1 MKNSAYKIIIF
12 SVLLCCLALQP
23 LSAQYFGKNKVNYDK
38 FDWRIYKS
46 AHFDVYYYPEEEAFL
61 DDMVYWAE
69 TGYKYLSKKL
79 NYELSQRTP
88 LIFFKT
94 HGEFEQQNIV
104 PIFMPEGVG
113 AFAEPVRNRM
123 VIPLD
128 DPPEKMYK
136 LVVHEM
142 THIFQ
147 FDIFFQ
153 SNLVNRIRSNPPLW
167 LTEGMAEHMAENLT
181 TMDEM
186 IARDLIVNDL
196 IPPLDRLSPTHPIA
210 SYIIGQLIW
219 DFIEDKWGEEG
230 VRSFIW
236 ELRKNG
242 PNYGGI
248 KRSLKEVFNL
258 TDEEFYNELRR
269 SLRKKYLPLLV
280 KKKEPIDYGKSIT
293 PEDFSYPIFSPV
305 VSPSGELIAA
315 LTIQKDDLD
324 LVIFSAKDG
333 KIIKNLT
340 PGFSGDYEYII
351 GEQLTVGF
359 NGGRDISWSADGVQI
374 AFLGRS
380 GKMRSLFVVD
390 ITTDKIIHEV
400 KLDID
405 QALSP
410 ALSAD
415 GKRVA
420 LSGSRNGIRDIF
432 VVELSDYSIKNLT
445 NDEFFDYSPTFS
457 PDGKVII
464 YTSSVKGKT
473 KLFSL
478 NVDEPETTKMQLT
491 YGDYDDIQPIF
502 SSNGEKVFFSSD
514 ENGIFNVYSL
524 DLKSKLVAQ
533 YTDLLGGAF
542 SPAPLGEKE
551 ETIVYTSYHKGAYK
565 LYEMALEE
573 PVRTYTVVPQP
584 ETEEEAISSFQPSLT
599 FTLEEENK
607 EKQAKHKFFVENVQ
621 AQGGVASNGTV
632 LTYSVISFSDM
643 LGDNRFIF
651 SFNTIGSLYRN
662 VGFTYYSM
670 KNRWNYGFSV
680 YDQKIFFFNSIFQ
693 PDISNVI
700 LERLTIEYLGG
711 SIFTS
716 YPLNKFQRIELSAN
730 FVKRAFELPAYFY
743 TKEADAVLRERLEK
757 NYQGGKYVSLGV
769 AFVGDT
775 TRYKFFGPLSGRKYR
790 FSFDYAPPFSDNFL
804 SMYNLGTEFRNYT
817 RISARS
823 LLAFRFYGAMSLGEA
838 RDVFYFGGTNTLRGY
853 SYLEFSGTRAF
864 FINSELRFPLVDQ
877 IKFPIGFSIDS
888 IRGSFFFDI
897 GAAWFEGEEFNFFA
911 PGEGRK
917 LEDAKAAF
925 GLGVSFY
932 LFNYF
937 ELHWDFARRTD
948 LVSIEPGWKVSF
960 WIGNKF

>member
-1 MKNSAYKIIIF
+1 MKKSAWNIIIF
-12 SVLLCCLALQP
+12 LVLFCCLATQP
-23 LSAQYFGKNKVNYDK
+23 ISAQYFGKNKVNYDE

-153 SNLVNRIRSNPPLW
+153 SNLMNRIRSQPPGW
-167 LTEGMAEHMAENLT
+167 LMEGMAEHMAQNLT
-181 TMDEM
+181 TLDEM

-196 IPPLDRLSPTHPIA
+196 IPPLERLSPTHPLA
-210 SYIIGQLIW
+210 SYVIGQLIW

-230 VRSFIW
+230 ARSFIW

-242 PNYGGI
+242 PTWGGI
-248 KRSLKEVFNL
+248 KRSFKEVFNL
-258 TDEEFYNELRR
+258 EDEEFYNEFRR

-280 KKKEPIDYGKSIT
+280 EKKEPIDYGKAIT
-293 PEDFSYPIFSPV
+293 PEKFVYPIFSPV

-315 LTIQKDDLD
+315 LTIQKDDID
-324 LVIFSAKDG
+324 LVLFSIKDG
-333 KIIKNLT
+333 KIFKNLT

-351 GEQLTVGF
+351 GEQLVVAF
-359 NGGRDISWSADGVQI
+359 NGGRDITWSANGAHI
-374 AFLGRS
+374 AFFGRT
-380 GKMRSLFVVD
+380 GNKRSLFVVEVSSG
-390 ITTDKIIHEV
+390 KILHKI

-410 ALSAD
+410 ALSPD
-415 GKRVA
+415 GKTV
-420 LSGSRNGIRDIF
+420 LFSGSKNGIRDIF
-432 VVELSDYSIKNLT
+432 QLNLSDNSIKNLT
-445 NDEFFDYSPTFS
+445 NDEFFDYSPAFS
-457 PDGKVII
+457 PDGKVVA
-464 YTSSVKGKT
+464 YTSTVKGNN

-478 NVDEPETTKMQLT
+478 NLDEPETTKVQLT
-491 YGDYDDIQPIF
+491 YGEYDDIQPIF
-502 SSNGEKVFFSSD
+502 TATGKKIFFSSD
-514 ENGIFNVYSL
+514 EDGIFNVYSL
-524 DLKSKLVAQ
+524 DLEKKRVAQ
-533 YTDLLGGAF
+533 YTDVLGGAF
-542 SPAPLGEKE
+542 SPAPLDEKE
-551 ETIVYTSYHKGAYK
+551 EMLVYASYHKGRYK
-565 LYEMALEE
+565 LYQMELEE
-573 PVRTYTVVPQP
+573 PIRSYAIVPQP
-584 ETEEEAISSFQPSLT
+584 ETEETVSAFQPTLT
-599 FTLEEENK
+599 FTLEEEKK

-621 AQGGVASNGTV
+621 AQGGVMSNGTV
-632 LTYSVISFSDM
+632 VTYSTISFSDM

-651 SFNTIGSLYRN
+651 TFNTIGSLYRN

-680 YDQKIFFFNSIFQ
+680 FDYKIFFYNQFLQ
-693 PDISNVI
+693 PDIANPI
-700 LERLTIEYLGG
+700 LEQLTIEYLGG

-716 YPLNKFQRIELSAN
+716 YPISKFHRIELSTQFIDRN
-730 FVKRAFELPAYFY
+730 YELPPSFY
-743 TKEADAVLRERLEK
+743 SGEVDETTKNRVDK
-757 NYQGGKYVSLGV
+757 YYKGGKFFLLGT
-769 AFVGDT
+769 ALVGDT
-775 TRYKFFGPLSGRKYR
+775 ARYKFFGPLAGRRYR
-790 FSFDYAPPFSDNFL
+790 FSIQYAPPIGEEFISMLNL
-804 SMYNLGTEFRNYT
+804 SSEFRNYM
-817 RISARS
+817 RISSRS
-823 LLAFRFYGAMSLGEA
+823 LFAFRLFGSMSRGEA
-838 RDVFYFGGTNTLRGY
+838 TEVFYFGGTNTLRGY
-853 SYLEFSGTRAF
+853 NYLEFSGNRAF
-864 FINSELRFPLVDQ
+864 FLNAELRFPLIDQ
-877 IKFPIGFSIDS
+877 IRFPLGFNINS
-888 IRGSFFFDI
+888 IRGSFFFDL
-897 GAAWFEGEEFNFFA
+897 GAAWFEGEEFSFFD
-911 PGEGRK
+911 PEETLR
-917 LEDAKAAF
+917 LQDAKASLGF
-925 GLGVSFY
+925 GVSFF
-932 LFNYF
+932 LLNFL

-948 LVSIEPGWKVSF
+948 LASIEPKWYISF